1 MKIACPYCKKEFES
15 KEVIDTKLVDEL
27 REELQREAESSYQ
40 KKLDA
45 QMRASEDVYRKKL
58 DAEILV
64 QSKKAESE
72 VEINKQLREQ
82 ITSLFDEVKQARM
95 DKDSAEQEVAKK
107 LIEERESIRQEVT
120 QKAEE
125 RHQLE
130 IRQLEEKLRQTR
142 VSLSEAK
149 SRAEQGTAQ
158 QKGEALE
165 LNLEQQLKDAFP
177 EDDIVEVKKG
187 KRGADIVQTVRSRQ
201 GIVCGVILY
210 ECKNAKWQA
219 AWIDKLRDDVRNAS
233 ANIGVLVATYL
244 GSSYKDVHQVD
255 GHIWASI
262 PTHAILLASL
272 LRNQLIAVSAAHR
285 NNEFKEEKM
294 EYLHRFLTGP
304 EFRSRVESMIQSY
317 NKLQIEM
324 EKEKRAAKSRWAQQ
338 EKAIRLLVDNTYG
351 LFGDFQGLLG
361 GELSELPESLS
372 GGDGRSIR
380 EIIVEDL
387 LELPE
392 D

>member
-1 MKIACPYCKKEFES
+1 
-15 KEVIDTKLVDEL
+15 
-27 REELQREAESSYQ
+27 
-40 KKLDA
+40 
-45 QMRASEDVYRKKL
+45 
-58 DAEILV
+58 
-64 QSKKAESE
+64 
-72 VEINKQLREQ
+72 
-82 ITSLFDEVKQARM
+82 
-95 DKDSAEQEVAKK
+95 
-107 LIEERESIRQEVT
+107 
-120 QKAEE
+120 
-125 RHQLE
+125 
-130 IRQLEEKLRQTR
+130 
-142 VSLSEAK
+142 
-149 SRAEQGTAQ
+149 
-158 QKGEALE
+158 
-165 LNLEQQLKDAFP
+165 
-177 EDDIVEVKKG
+177 
-187 KRGADIVQTVRSRQ
+187 
-201 GIVCGVILY
+201 
-210 ECKNAKWQA
+210 
-219 AWIDKLRDDVRNAS
+219 
-233 ANIGVLVATYL
+233 
-244 GSSYKDVHQVD
+244 
-255 GHIWASI
+255 
-262 PTHAILLASL
+262 
-272 LRNQLIAVSAAHR
+272 VSAAHR

>member
-1 MKIACPYCKKEFES
+1 LKIACPYCKKEFES

-233 ANIGVLVATYL
+233 ANIECWL
-244 GSSYKDVHQVD
+244 Q
-255 GHIWASI
+255 HILDL
-262 PTHAILLASL
+262 AI
-272 LRNQLIAVSAAHR
+272 
-285 NNEFKEEKM
+285 KM
-294 EYLHRFLTGP
+294 F
-304 EFRSRVESMIQSY
+304 
-317 NKLQIEM
+317 
-324 EKEKRAAKSRWAQQ
+324 
-338 EKAIRLLVDNTYG
+338 IR
-351 LFGDFQGLLG
+351 
-361 GELSELPESLS
+361 
-372 GGDGRSIR
+372 
-380 EIIVEDL
+380 
-387 LELPE
+387 
-392 D
+392 